1 MRKRVQTMS
10 KVIKHATVYTG
21 EEKISDAYI
30 RFDEQIKAI
39 GPMSEYQVLPE
50 DEEIID
56 ATEKLIIP
64 GFIDVHSHGGYNFD
78 AMDGNAEELSEMVND
93 MVYEGVTTYFPTT
106 MTQSPENIAKAMV
119 AIKEAATKNPV
130 IKGIH
135 LEGPFVSPVFKGAQ
149 PEEYIQAPDTKLFDH
164 WNSLSGNMIK
174 LVTYAPEHETSPE
187 FEQYCLE
194 RGIVPSVGHSN
205 ATREQ
210 MKHSRASHVTHL
222 YNAQREF
229 KHREPGVTGH
239 ALLED
244 NIYCELIADGFHVC
258 PDMIKLAYE
267 LKGPDRIELV
277 TDSMRAKGMPEGES
291 ELGGQKVIVKDKQA
305 RLESGNLAG
314 SVLNYQDAFVNI
326 MKFTGCSIEDA
337 IKMTSLNQAKEF
349 GLDTKGTLAVG
360 KDADFN
366 VLGRD
371 FELEETYSYG
381 RCFNKNKR

>member
-1 MRKRVQTMS
+1 MS
-10 KVIKHATVYTG
+10 KVIKHAVIYTG

-30 RFDEQIKAI
+30 RFDETIKDI
-39 GPMSEYQVLPE
+39 GKMSDYKALPE
-50 DEEIID
+50 DTEMID
-56 ATEKLIIP
+56 VSGKFIVP
-64 GFIDVHSHGGYNFD
+64 GFIDVHSHGGYDFD
-78 AMDGNAEELSEMVND
+78 AMDGNPDELNEMIND
-93 MVYEGVTTYFPTT
+93 MIYEGITTYFPTT
-106 MTQSPENIAKAMV
+106 MTQSPENIEKAMV
-119 AIKEAATKNPV
+119 AIKEAAKSNPV

-135 LEGPFVSPVFKGAQ
+135 LEGPFVSKVFKGAQ
-149 PEEYIQAPDTKLFDH
+149 PEEYITAPDVVEFDK
-164 WNSLSGNMIK
+164 WNKLSGEMIK
-174 LVTYAPEHETSPE
+174 LVTYAPEHETSKE
-187 FEQYCLE
+187 FEDYCLKN
-194 RGIVPSVGHSN
+194 GIVPSIGHSN

-210 MKHSRASHVTHL
+210 LKNSKASHVTHL

-267 LKGPDRIELV
+267 LKGPDKIELV
-277 TDSMRAKGMPEGES
+277 TDSMRAKGMPEGVS

-314 SVLNYQDAFVNI
+314 SVLQYKDAFVNI

-349 GLDTKGTLAVG
+349 GLTQKGVLQEG
-360 KDADFN
+360 KDADLNIFDN
-366 VLGRD
+366 
-371 FELEETYSYG
+371 ELNLVETYSLG
-381 RCFNKNKR
+381 RRFKK